1 MKASKV
7 MDARTILE
15 EVYVEY
21 LACSVGAVT
30 ATELARLS
38 GGQLSHDQIT
48 RALAGPAHGAR
59 ELWAK
64 VKPLVRAAEKEAH
77 GQGVLI
83 IDDTILAKPHSDES
97 ELVGWHFDHTVNRA
111 VKGINLLT
119 LFWQGANARLP
130 VGYALVHKAAPAP
143 GARPKPVV
151 DKNTR
156 FRDLAQQARA
166 NALSFRAVL
175 ADSWFASEANMEL
188 VHRAL
193 QSTFVF
199 ALKGNRLA
207 VRAEHDRRHTP
218 WTRIDA
224 LDLEE
229 DRPCAV
235 WLRGIDFP
243 VAVLRHRHRNVDGSE
258 ADVYFVTNDLGLS
271 GPGLLAL
278 YQKRWSV
285 ECYHKSL
292 KQNAAAGRAPLWS
305 VRTLANHLWASLCA
319 YARWEALHLKTT
331 LNHFA
336 LKAKVRFAAQ
346 QAALATFRNLSTA

>member
-1 MKASKV
+1 

-38 GGQLSHDQIT
+38 GGQLSHDRIT

-64 VKPLVRAAEKEAH
+64 VKPLVRAAQREAD

-83 IDDTILAKPHSDES
+83 IDDTIIAKPHSDDS

-111 VKGINLLT
+111 VKGIALLT
-119 LFWQGANARLP
+119 LFWQGASARLP
-130 VGYALVHKAAPAP
+130 VGYALVRKQVPAP
-143 GARPKPVV
+143 GERPKPVT
-151 DKNTR
+151 DKNTL
-156 FRDLAQQARA
+156 FRQLARQAKA
-166 NALSFRAVL
+166 HALSFRAVL
-175 ADSWFASEANMEL
+175 ADCWFASEANMEL
-188 VHRAL
+188 VHREL
-193 QSTFVF
+193 KTTFVF

-207 VRAEHDRRHTP
+207 VRAAQTRRTAS
-218 WTRIDA
+218 WTRIEDLA
-224 LDLEE
+224 LEE
-229 DRPCAV
+229 DTPSAV

-243 VAVLRHRHRNVDGSE
+243 AAMLRHRHSNVDGSE
-258 ADVYFVTNDLGLS
+258 VDVYFVTNELS
-271 GPGLLAL
+271 LCGADLLAL
-278 YQKRWSV
+278 YQKRWQV

-292 KQNAAAGRAPLWS
+292 KQNAAAGCAPLWS
-305 VRTLANHLWASLCA
+305 VRTLANHLWVSLCA
-319 YARWEALHLKTT
+319 YARWEALQMKTT

-346 QAALATFRNLSTA
+346 KAALSAFRKLSTA

>member
-1 MKASKV
+1 

-64 VKPLVRAAEKEAH
+64 VKPLVRAAEAEAA

-83 IDDTILAKPHSDES
+83 IDDTIIAKPHSDES
-97 ELVGWHFDHTVNRA
+97 ELVGWQFDHTVNRA
-111 VKGINLLT
+111 VKGLNLLT

-130 VGYALVHKAAPAP
+130 VGYALVQKQAPAP
-143 GARPKPVV
+143 GERPKPVV
-151 DKNTR
+151 DKNTL
-156 FRDLAQQARA
+156 FRGLARQARA
-166 NALSFRAVL
+166 NTLSFRAVL

-188 VHRAL
+188 VHGEL
-193 QSTFVF
+193 KTTFVF

-207 VRAEHDRRHTP
+207 VRAAHNRRTTP
-218 WTRIDA
+218 WTRIED
-224 LDLEE
+224 LGLEE
-229 DRPCAV
+229 DTPCAV

-243 VAVLRHRHRNVDGSE
+243 VAVLRHRHKNVDGS
-258 ADVYFVTNDLGLS
+258 AVDVYFVTNELGLS
-271 GPGLLAL
+271 GTDLLAL

-285 ECYHKSL
+285 EVYHKSL
-292 KQNAAAGRAPLWS
+292 KQNAALARAPLWS
-305 VRTLANHLWASLCA
+305 VRTLTNHLWASLCA
-319 YARWEALHLKTT
+319 YARWEALRMKTA

-346 QAALATFRNLSTA
+346 QAALSAFRKLSTA

>member
-1 MKASKV
+1 

-64 VKPLVRAAEKEAH
+64 VKPLVRAAEKEAD

-83 IDDTILAKPHSDES
+83 VDDTILAKPHSDES

-130 VGYALVHKAAPAP
+130 VGYALVRKQAPAP
-143 GARPKPVV
+143 GKRPKPVT
-151 DKNTR
+151 DKNTL
-156 FRDLAQQARA
+156 FRGLARQAKA
-166 NALSFRAVL
+166 NVLSFRAVL

-188 VHRAL
+188 VHREL
-193 QSTFVF
+193 KRTFIF

-207 VRAEHDRRHTP
+207 VRAEQNRRTSA

-229 DRPCAV
+229 DCPCAV
-235 WLRGIDFP
+235 WLRGVEFP
-243 VAVLRHRHRNVDGSE
+243 VAVLRHRHKNVDGSE
-258 ADVYFVTNDLGLS
+258 ADVFFVTNELSLS
-271 GPGLLAL
+271 GADLLAL
-278 YQKRWSV
+278 YQKRWQV

-305 VRTLANHLWASLCA
+305 VSTLANHLWASLCA
-319 YARWEALHLKTT
+319 YARWEALHLKTR
-331 LNHFA
+331 LGHFA

>member
-1 MKASKV
+1 
-7 MDARTILE
+7 MDVRTILE

-64 VKPLVRAAEKEAH
+64 VKPLVRAAEAKAM

-83 IDDTILAKPHSDES
+83 VDDTIIHKPHSDES
-97 ELVGWHFDHTVNRA
+97 EIIGWHFDHTVNRA
-111 VKGINLLT
+111 VKGLNLLT
-119 LFWQGANARLP
+119 LFWQGAEVRLP
-130 VGYALVHKAAPAP
+130 VGYALVQKRAATP
-143 GARPKPVV
+143 GERPRPVT
-151 DKNTR
+151 DKNTLCR
-156 FRDLAQQARA
+156 ELLRQARA
-166 NALSFRAVL
+166 NTLSFRAVL
-175 ADSWFASEANMEL
+175 ADSWFASEANMQL
-188 VHRAL
+188 VHQAL
-193 QSTFVF
+193 KSTFIF
-199 ALKGNRLA
+199 AVKGNRLA
-207 VRAEHDRRHTP
+207 VRREEDRRAQP

-229 DRPCAV
+229 DRPRAV
-235 WLRGIDFP
+235 WLRGVEFP
-243 VAVLRHRHRNVDGSE
+243 VAVLRHRHTNVDGSG
-258 ADVYFVTNDLGLS
+258 ADVYFVTNELSLS
-271 GPGLLAL
+271 GPDLLAF
-278 YQKRWSV
+278 YQKRWQV

-292 KQNAAAGRAPLWS
+292 KQNAGAGRAPLWS
-305 VRTLANHLWASLCA
+305 VRTLSNHLWASLCA
-319 YARWEALHLKTT
+319 YARWEALRLKTR

-346 QAALATFRNLSTA
+346 QAALSAFRNLSTA

>member
-1 MKASKV
+1 MNASKV

-48 RALAGPAHGAR
+48 RALAGPVHGAR
-59 ELWAK
+59 ELWTK
-64 VKPLVRAAEKEAH
+64 VKPLVRAAEAEAV

-83 IDDTILAKPHSDES
+83 IDDTIIAKPHSDES

-119 LFWQGANARLP
+119 LFWQGARARLP
-130 VGYALVHKAAPAP
+130 VGYALVQKRTVAP
-143 GARPKPVV
+143 GERPKPVV
-151 DKNTR
+151 DKNTL
-156 FRDLAQQARA
+156 FRDLARQARA
-166 NALSFRAVL
+166 NTLSFRAVL

-188 VHRAL
+188 VHRGL
-193 QSTFVF
+193 KSTFVF

-207 VRAEHDRRHTP
+207 VRAEQNRRTSP
-218 WTRIDA
+218 WTRIEE
-224 LDLEE
+224 LSLEE
-229 DRPCAV
+229 DTPCAV
-235 WLRGIDFP
+235 WLRGVEFP
-243 VAVLRHRHRNVDGSE
+243 VAVLRHRHKNVDGS
-258 ADVYFVTNDLGLS
+258 AVDVYFVTNELGLS
-271 GPGLLAL
+271 GPDLLAL

-285 ECYHKSL
+285 ETYHKSL
-292 KQNAAAGRAPLWS
+292 KQNAAVARAPLWS

-319 YARWEALHLKTT
+319 YARWEALQIKTT

-336 LKAKVRFAAQ
+336 LKNKIRFAAQ

>member
-1 MKASKV
+1 

-21 LACSVGAVT
+21 LASSVGAVT

-64 VKPLVRAAEKEAH
+64 VKPLVRTAEKEAA

-83 IDDTILAKPHSDES
+83 IDDTIIAKPHSDES
-97 ELVGWHFDHTVNRA
+97 ELVGWHFDHTVQRA

-119 LFWQGANARLP
+119 LFWQGAAARLP
-130 VGYALVHKAAPAP
+130 VGYALVQKRAPAP
-143 GARPKPVV
+143 GERPKPVM
-151 DKNTR
+151 DKNTL
-156 FRDLAQQARA
+156 FRDLARQSRA

-188 VHRAL
+188 VHREL
-193 QSTFVF
+193 KTTFVF
-199 ALKGNRLA
+199 AVKGNRLA
-207 VRAEHDRRHTP
+207 VRREEDRRTTP

-224 LDLEE
+224 LALEE

-235 WLRGIDFP
+235 WLRGLDFP

-258 ADVYFVTNDLGLS
+258 VDVYFVTNDLSLS
-271 GPGLLAL
+271 GSDLLGL
-278 YQKRWSV
+278 YQKRWQV

-292 KQNAAAGRAPLWS
+292 KQNAAAARAPLWS

-319 YARWEALHLKTT
+319 YARWEALHMKTR

-336 LKAKVRFAAQ
+336 LKAKIRFAAQ
-346 QAALATFRNLSTA
+346 QAALTAFRKLSTA

>member
-1 MKASKV
+1 

-48 RALAGPAHGAR
+48 RALAGPVHGAR
-59 ELWAK
+59 DLWAK
-64 VKPLVRAAEKEAH
+64 VKPLVRAAERDAD
-77 GQGVLI
+77 GQGVLS
-83 IDDTILAKPHSDES
+83 IDDTIIAKPHSDES

-130 VGYALVHKAAPAP
+130 VGYALVRKQAPAP
-143 GARPKPVV
+143 GERPRPVT
-151 DKNTR
+151 DKNTL
-156 FRDLAQQARA
+156 FRELARQAKA

-175 ADSWFASEANMEL
+175 ADGWFASEANMEL
-188 VHRAL
+188 VHREL
-193 QSTFVF
+193 KTTFVF
-199 ALKGNRLA
+199 ACKGNRLA
-207 VRAEHDRRHTP
+207 VRAEQNRRTSA
-218 WTRIDA
+218 WKRIDA
-224 LDLEE
+224 LSLEE

-243 VAVLRHRHRNVDGSE
+243 VAVLRHRHRNVDGS
-258 ADVYFVTNDLGLS
+258 AVDVFFVTNDLSLS
-271 GPGLLAL
+271 GADLLAL

-292 KQNAAAGRAPLWS
+292 KQNAAATRAPLWS

-319 YARWEALHLKTT
+319 YARWEALHIKTT

-336 LKAKVRFAAQ
+336 LKAKIRFAAQ
-346 QAALATFRNLSTA
+346 QAALSAFRNLSTA